1 MTSRTISFLTLLIPI
16 ACFADVPE
24 SIIGKWQFDSVRT
37 ISESMD
43 QVIAA
48 NPGVVTS
55 EEIEKQKA
63 GLAKQSSRIDRQV
76 TAIITSDT
84 IRMVNETSGPTVLTY
99 KVIGGNSRLVIL
111 DAKSEDVD
119 SAVIN
124 IRLVEGGI
132 AIETLDCQAQPE
144 VCEHT
149 REQQTHAVDTTN
161 TAVTV
166 VSEGSGAHS
175 ANRIVPSQPQW
186 IYFRPFTNSS
196 PVEK

>member
-1 MTSRTISFLTLLIPI
+1 MTRRTITFLTLLIPI

-37 ISESMD
+37 IGESIDRMI
-43 QVIAA
+43 VA
-48 NPGVVTS
+48 NPGVATS
-55 EEIEKQKA
+55 EQIEKQKA
-63 GLAKQSSRIDRQV
+63 DLVKQGPRVDRQLKV
-76 TAIITSDT
+76 TITSDA
-84 IRMVNETSGPTVLTY
+84 IRMVHETSGPTVLTY

-132 AIETLDCQAQPE
+132 PIETLDCQVQPE
-144 VCEHT
+144 VCERT
-149 REQQTHAVDTTN
+149 REQQTHAVNTTN
-161 TAVTV
+161 TAVV
-166 VSEGSGAHS
+166 GVSDGTGAPSARPGS
-175 ANRIVPSQPQW
+175 NQPQW
-186 IYFRPFTNSS
+186 IYFRHFPDSS